1 VSRPLCS
8 EVAHAIRQTAS
19 RKATGPDEVLAELFK
34 AGETV
39 PDKKHRIYLRSG
51 KLVSGQRNGRSGH
64 SSHFPR
70 KVIFDW
76 SANYRTIALVSRASK
91 IPLWIILERIR
102 VQTKTEIADKQVGF
116 RQAGKEGDK
125 RPNQITNLRILMHKA
140 RKHQQPRVECLLE
153 VHKAHISM
161 CRRIFICA
169 FWTLRRRSNL
179 SIVISSG

>member
-1 VSRPLCS
+1 MSRPLCS

-76 SANYRTIALVSRASK
+76 SANYRTIARLTRKQDPSLDHTRKDPSTDQNRNCRQTGGISTSREGRGQETK
-91 IPLWIILERIR
+91 RIS
-102 VQTKTEIADKQVGF
+102 EY
-116 RQAGKEGDK
+116 
-125 RPNQITNLRILMHKA
+125 
-140 RKHQQPRVECLLE
+140 
-153 VHKAHISM
+153 
-161 CRRIFICA
+161 
-169 FWTLRRRSNL
+169 
-179 SIVISSG
+179 